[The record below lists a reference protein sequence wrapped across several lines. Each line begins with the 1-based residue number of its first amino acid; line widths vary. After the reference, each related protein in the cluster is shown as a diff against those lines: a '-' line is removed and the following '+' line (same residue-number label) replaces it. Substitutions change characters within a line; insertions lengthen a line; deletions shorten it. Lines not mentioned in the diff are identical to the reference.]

1 MTTSRQ
7 SGRKN
12 KNVTPTASKSQ
23 GQSQSRPAGAAK
35 TTTGQ
40 PPVQEQV
47 TPTGAYYWTHD
58 YDYVKSDLR
67 KLLIVSAVLF
77 AAIIVAGFFI

>member
-12 KNVTPTASKSQ
+12 KNVTPTASN
-23 GQSQSRPAGAAK
+23 SQSKPAGTAK
-35 TTTGQ
+35 TTTAQ
-40 PPVQEQV
+40 PPAPEQV

-58 YDYVKSDLR
+58 YDYVKGDLR
-67 KLLIVSAVLF
+67 KLLIVSVILF
-77 AAIIVAGFFI
+77 ALIIIAGFFI

>member
-23 GQSQSRPAGAAK
+23 SKPAGAAK

-40 PPVQEQV
+40 PPVPEQV
-47 TPTGAYYWTHD
+47 APTGAYYWTHD
-58 YDYVKSDLR
+58 YDYVKGDLR
-67 KLLIVSAVLF
+67 KLLIVSVILF
-77 AAIIVAGFFI
+77 TLIIIAGFFI

>member
-23 GQSQSRPAGAAK
+23 SKPTGAAK

-40 PPVQEQV
+40 PPAPEQV

-58 YDYVKSDLR
+58 YDYVKGDLR
-67 KLLIVSAVLF
+67 KLLIVSVILF
-77 AAIIVAGFFI
+77 ALIIIAGFFI

>member
-23 GQSQSRPAGAAK
+23 SKPAGAAK
-35 TTTGQ
+35 TTTAQ
-40 PPVQEQV
+40 APAPEQV
-47 TPTGAYYWTHD
+47 TSTGAYYWTHD
-58 YDYVKSDLR
+58 YDYVKGDLR
-67 KLLIVSAVLF
+67 KLLIVSVILF
-77 AAIIVAGFFI
+77 ALIIIAGFFI

>member
-23 GQSQSRPAGAAK
+23 SQPAGAATK

-58 YDYVKSDLR
+58 YDYVKGDLR

>member
-23 GQSQSRPAGAAK
+23 STPAGAAK

-40 PPVQEQV
+40 PPAPEQV
-47 TPTGAYYWTHD
+47 APTGAYYWTHD
-58 YDYVKSDLR
+58 YDYVKGDLR
-67 KLLIVSAVLF
+67 KLLIVSVILF
-77 AAIIVAGFFI
+77 ALIIIAGFFI

>member
-23 GQSQSRPAGAAK
+23 SRPADAAK
-35 TTTGQ
+35 TTTGSQ
-40 PPVQEQV
+40 PPAPEQV

-58 YDYVKSDLR
+58 YDYVKGDLR
-67 KLLIVSAVLF
+67 KLLIVSVILF
-77 AAIIVAGFFI
+77 ALIIIAGFFI

>member
-23 GQSQSRPAGAAK
+23 SQPAGAAK
-35 TTTGQ
+35 TTTAQ
-40 PPVQEQV
+40 PPAQEQAV
-47 TPTGAYYWTHD
+47 PTGAYYWTHD
-58 YDYVKSDLR
+58 YDYVKGDLR
-67 KLLIVSAVLF
+67 KLLIVSVILF
-77 AAIIVAGFFI
+77 AAIILAGFFF

>member
-12 KNVTPTASKSQ
+12 KNVTPMASKSQ
-23 GQSQSRPAGAAK
+23 SKPAGAAK

-40 PPVQEQV
+40 PPVPEQV

-58 YDYVKSDLR
+58 YDYVKGDLR
-67 KLLIVSAVLF
+67 KLLIVSVILF
-77 AAIIVAGFFI
+77 ALIIIAGFFI